1 MELFIDLGLK
11 EIASIIGRMGLTT
24 DINELHGEVELN
36 GIKYNYEKHGNEF
49 KVTDSL
55 GHQTN
60 IKINYSEEETKDDYN
75 RTIRYLRHDVSM
87 DYLLKNGDYINLS
100 NNIGLDSGYESFEN
114 VHRHDIISG
123 VRTKYCDKD
132 GKEVA
137 SFGLGLDRIC
147 LKDKNKLYEFNE
159 DGIKCG
165 NRIIT
170 LDGNTL
176 VSISGSEIP
185 NLDVINSFNLEKEQ
199 DKLRKIAEESDLH
212 PFTKEILDDSIRKLD
227 RKERFVKD
235 IVDYYN
241 TDIKDVRNAIEI
253 RNRIINGIE
262 SSLISKEG
270 MELVEED
277 FYKQTMNRVKRK
289 RYF

>member
-253 RNRIINGIE
+253 RNIIINGIE